1 MARQSKIHYNP
12 NLSIEE
18 NAKRNGVTAD
28 GIRYHIQANAIDRR
42 LENKII
48 IVENIRKC
56 LSKSPDASIAQVT
69 LQTGYDKNTVR
80 KYWDIANGNVS
91 VEILRSSGKKT
102 TKKLRERNNFYAT
115 HPSCGT
121 DILREETF
129 NPNILEP
136 FCGTG
141 SLSEAIKSKG
151 FSVESYDI
159 VDRHY
164 GKVGDFFQVDFP
176 CGKYDIISNPPYSED
191 LAAIIKRCIHLCKN
205 KVALLMPLRYL
216 SGENRYTEIYQKYP
230 PVRVYAYIE
239 RINIALN
246 ADFIKFKDPGA
257 NREMYAWF
265 IWEKN
270 YAGPSELRWIHN
282 RLSY

>member
-1 MARQSKIHYNP
+1 MARESKIHYNP
-12 NLSIEE
+12 KLSIEE
-18 NAKRNGVTAD
+18 NARINGVTAD
-28 GIRYHIQANAIDRR
+28 GIKYHIQANAIDRR

-48 IVENIRKC
+48 IVEKIRKC
-56 LSKSPDASIAQVT
+56 LSKLPDASIAKVA

-80 KYWDIANGNVS
+80 KYWDIANGNVP
-91 VEILRSSGKKT
+91 VGILRSNGKKT
-102 TKKLRERNNFYAT
+102 IKKLRERNNFYAT

-121 DILREETF
+121 DILREESF

-151 FSVESYDI
+151 FSVESFDI

-191 LAAIIKRCIHLCKN
+191 LTAIIKRCIHICRN

-216 SGENRYTEIYQKYP
+216 SGENRYTEVYQKYP

-246 ADFIKFKDPGA
+246 ADFATYNDPGA
-257 NREMYAWF
+257 NREIYAWF
-265 IWEKN
+265 VWEKD
-270 YAGPSELRWIHN
+270 YAGSTVLRWIHN
-282 RLSY
+282 RM

>member
-1 MARQSKIHYNP
+1 MARESKIHYNP

-18 NAKRNGVTAD
+18 NARINGVTAD
-28 GIRYHIQANAIDRR
+28 GIKYHIQANAIDRR

-48 IVENIRKC
+48 IVEKIRKC
-56 LSKSPDASIAQVT
+56 LSKFPDASIAKVA

-80 KYWDIANGNVS
+80 KYWDIANGNVP
-91 VEILRSSGKKT
+91 VGILRSSGKKT
-102 TKKLRERNNFYAT
+102 TKKLRERNNFYAS

-151 FSVESYDI
+151 FYVESYDI

-191 LAAIIKRCIHLCKN
+191 LTAIIKRCIHICKD

-216 SGENRYTEIYQKYP
+216 SGENRYTEVYQKYP

-246 ADFIKFKDPGA
+246 ADFAKYNDPGS

-265 IWEKN
+265 IWLKN
-270 YAGPSELRWIHN
+270 YAGSTELRWIHN
-282 RLSY
+282 RM